1 MHHLRHS
8 LLSFACLM
16 AVPAV
21 ASELPSFGDSSSGI
35 VSQRQER
42 ELGHAYLSII
52 RGQTEQIPDPL
63 LKNYLENTV
72 YRLAESSE
80 VQDRRFNFVLLKS
93 SQLNAFAAPG
103 GIIGVNGGLF
113 LYAQTEGEFSSVLAH
128 ELAHLSQ
135 RHFARGVEA
144 QQQMTLPAM
153 AGILGGIIAMAAGAG
168 NAGMAAI
175 ASTQAATMQAQQRF
189 SRQNEQEADRIGMQ
203 TLENSGYDP
212 RSMPDMFG
220 RLLSQYRYNSRP
232 PEFLLSHPVTESRIA
247 DTRNRA
253 EQYPPGG
260 VKDTTRY
267 QLMRVRTQLIFEE
280 TPGLAAKRFDAMLTD
295 NPKYDPARY
304 GLAIAQ
310 IQAEQIKPA
319 GENLKLLLDKAPN
332 EIVYNLA
339 QIDLDMTAK
348 RYGDVRT
355 RVDKLLKTFPN
366 NYPVLQAQAN
376 LQVKLDQKVQ
386 AEATLDELVKQR
398 PYDPEIWYQVAE
410 IRGQNGNIIGLHQA
424 RAEYFALVG
433 DYPQAIEQLNYAK
446 RRAASNFPLAARID
460 ARQKQLIEEQDIL
473 QEMMR

>member
-1 MHHLRHS
+1 MHSLRYS
-8 LLSFACLM
+8 LLSLACLM
-16 AVPAV
+16 AAPVI
-21 ASELPSFGDSSSGI
+21 ASDLPSFGDSSSGI

-72 YRLAESSE
+72 YRIAEASE
-80 VQDRRFNFVLLKS
+80 VQDRRFSFVLLKS
-93 SQLNAFAAPG
+93 NQLNAFAAPG

-135 RHFARGVEA
+135 RHFARGIEA
-144 QQQMTLPAM
+144 QQQMQLPAM

-175 ASTQAATMQAQQRF
+175 ASTQAAAIQEQQRF

-203 TLENSGYDP
+203 TLENAGYDP
-212 RSMPDMFG
+212 RSMPLMFG
-220 RLLSQYRYNSRP
+220 RLMSQYRYNSTP
-232 PEFLLSHPVTESRIA
+232 PEFLMSHPVTESRIA

-253 EQYPPGG
+253 EQYPEGG

-280 TPGLAAKRFDAMLTD
+280 TPGVAAKRFQAMLTD
-295 NPKYDPARY
+295 NPQYEPARY

-310 IQAEQIKPA
+310 LQAEQLKPA
-319 GENLKLLLDKAPN
+319 GENLKQLLDKAPN
-332 EIVYNLA
+332 EIIYNLA
-339 QIDLDMTAK
+339 QVELDMTAK
-348 RYGDVRT
+348 RYPEVRA
-355 RVDKLLKTFPN
+355 RLDILLKAFPN
-366 NYPVLQAQAN
+366 NYPVLQALAN
-376 LQVKLDQKVQ
+376 LQIKQGQKAQ
-386 AEATLDELVKQR
+386 AEETLNQLVKQR

-424 RAEYFALVG
+424 RGEYFALVG

-473 QEMMR
+473 QSMMN

>member
-1 MHHLRHS
+1 MHLLRPT
-8 LLSFACLM
+8 LLSLACLL
-16 AVPAV
+16 
-21 ASELPSFGDSSSGI
+21 ASPGIASDLPSFGDSSSGI
-35 VSQRQER
+35 VSQREER

-52 RGQTEQIPDPL
+52 RGQTAQIPDPL
-63 LKNYLENTV
+63 LKDYLETNV

-80 VQDRRFNFVLLKS
+80 VQDRRFSFILLKS
-93 SQLNAFAAPG
+93 DQLNAFAAPG

-113 LYAQTEGEFSSVLAH
+113 LYAQTESEFSSVLAH

-135 RHFARGVEA
+135 RHFARGLEA
-144 QQQMTLPAM
+144 QQQMQLPAM

-168 NAGMAAI
+168 SAGMAAI
-175 ASTQAATMQAQQRF
+175 ASTQAAAIQESQRF

-203 TLENSGYDP
+203 TLETAGYDP

-220 RLLSQYRYNSRP
+220 RLMSQYRYNSKP
-232 PEFLLSHPVTESRIA
+232 PEFLMSHPVTESRIA

-253 EQYPPGG
+253 EQYPQGG

-267 QLMRVRTQLIFEE
+267 QLMRARTQLIFEG
-280 TPGLAAKRFDAMLTD
+280 TPGMAAKRFQAMLTD
-295 NPKYDPARY
+295 NPKFDPARY

-319 GENLKLLLDKAPN
+319 GENLKLLLDKAPD

-339 QIDLDMTAK
+339 QVELDMLAK
-348 RYGDVRT
+348 RYDAVRT
-355 RVDKLLKTFPN
+355 RIDKLLKKFPN
-366 NYPVLQAQAN
+366 SYPVLQALTN
-376 LQVKLDQKVQ
+376 LQVKQNQKVQ
-386 AEATLDELVKQR
+386 AEQTLDQLVKQR
-398 PYDPEIWYQVAE
+398 PYDPDIWYQVAE

-460 ARQKQLIEEQDIL
+460 TRQQQLIEEQDII
-473 QEMMR
+473 QQMMR